1 MPGYLVPA
9 TLSLGVLVSC
19 WLVYAVST
27 RWRPRTGVSI
37 LVAVLAA
44 SCGVVA
50 WLTGIG
56 LIFVFGEG
64 RTYAD
69 PAPVWSL
76 LLIAGVLLCAI
87 VLMVF
92 GVATAVTGVWR
103 AVSNRRIGRTSS
115 GRPAS

>member
-9 TLSLGVLVSC
+9 TLGLGVLVSC
-19 WLVYAVST
+19 WLAYAALT
-27 RWRPRTGVSI
+27 RWRPRIGVSI
-37 LVAVLAA
+37 LVAILAA
-44 SCGVVA
+44 SCGVAA

-64 RTYAD
+64 RTHAN

-76 LLIAGVLLCAI
+76 LLIAGVLVCAI

-92 GVATAVTGVWR
+92 GVATLVTGVWR
-103 AVSNRRIGRTSS
+103 AVS
-115 GRPAS
+115 ASRSHARE